1 VNVLATVTERPAY
14 WPDHVPANL
23 FWDNDIGEYAAS
35 FDDPFVGISEL
46 HKGPE
51 LIWAR
56 SARRGRPGWVPTSYE
71 LINEIFMDHTTFSNF
86 DNIGAGSML
95 GVDWVLI
102 PLEVDPPT
110 HMAYRQL
117 LQPSFNPSAIN
128 RYEAMIRRIA
138 QELIGKFQDKDS
150 CEFVGEFAALFPSY
164 VFLELFGLPRDLL
177 PQFYEWEHAFT
188 RSSDPEVRLGG
199 LRATVGFLEE
209 YLEQRRNEPPR
220 DDLVSVILNGTVK
233 GRPLTPGEVMGI
245 TFTLYSGGLDTVVSS
260 LGWHIRH
267 LAMDQDLQ
275 TRLRNNPEHIPAAV
289 DELLRCY
296 GVVAT
301 MRTVA
306 KDTVFHG
313 VTMKKGDYLL
323 MPGFL
328 ASRDPR
334 QYTDP
339 HRVDPDRKARHLT
352 LATGVHNC
360 LGGHLAKREIKIVLE
375 ELLSRVARF
384 GLLEGGR
391 QEWDTT
397 GVWAMTHLD
406 LALKR

>member
-1 VNVLATVTERPAY
+1 
-14 WPDHVPANL
+14 
-23 FWDNDIGEYAAS
+23 
-35 FDDPFVGISEL
+35 
-46 HKGPE
+46 
-51 LIWAR
+51 
-56 SARRGRPGWVPTSYE
+56 
-71 LINEIFMDHTTFSNF
+71 
-86 DNIGAGSML
+86 
-95 GVDWVLI
+95 
-102 PLEVDPPT
+102 
-110 HMAYRQL
+110 
-117 LQPSFNPSAIN
+117 
-128 RYEAMIRRIA
+128 
-138 QELIGKFQDKDS
+138 
-150 CEFVGEFAALFPSY
+150 
-164 VFLELFGLPRDLL
+164 
-177 PQFYEWEHAFT
+177 
-188 RSSDPEVRLGG
+188 
-199 LRATVGFLEE
+199 
-209 YLEQRRNEPPR
+209 
-220 DDLVSVILNGTVK
+220 
-233 GRPLTPGEVMGI
+233 
-245 TFTLYSGGLDTVVSS
+245 
-260 LGWHIRH
+260 
-267 LAMDQDLQ
+267 
-275 TRLRNNPEHIPAAV
+275 V

-339 HRVDPDRKARHLT
+339 HHVDPDRKARHLT

-406 LALKR
+406 LALER